1 MITISILLFLWWFKN
16 KKMGKKFEFPPE
28 LDFIRTG
35 RLAQKT
41 SSESMA
47 GKVCVI
53 TGTTS
58 GVGYHAALQLAKAG
72 AKLVMIVR
80 NKEKAELLCTEL
92 CKISTVEPDYYIAD
106 FENLTE
112 VRKTTEA
119 ILAKYP
125 KIHVLINNTG
135 VHMTTRHLTID
146 GYETAFA
153 VNHLASFLI
162 TSLLLK
168 RMIESA
174 PSRIIQIN
182 SEGHRFKGLDI
193 DDLNWEKRKYG
204 GYKGYGASKTAQ
216 LMTVWELN
224 DLLQGKGV
232 TINAMHPGAVK
243 SNIGTNNGKL
253 YNWFSKYLIQP
264 TLKNPAISGDAI
276 YYLASS
282 PDMEGISGKFY
293 NLTNEEIPAPHAT
306 NRALGKQIFEIS
318 KKMIHLD
325 KESCYE
331 I

>member
-1 MITISILLFLWWFKN
+1 MKY
-16 KKMGKKFEFPPE
+16 KFPPE
-28 LDFIRTG
+28 LDFVRAG
-35 RLAQKT
+35 RLPQKVSTT
-41 SSESMA
+41 SMD

-58 GVGYHAALQLAKAG
+58 GVGYQAAIRLAKAR
-72 AKLVMIVR
+72 AQLVMIVR
-80 NKEKAELLCTEL
+80 NKEKAEILCAEIRAFSYL
-92 CKISTVEPDYYIAD
+92 EPDYFIAD
-106 FENLTE
+106 FANLSE
-112 VRKTTEA
+112 VRNATES

-125 KIHVLINNTG
+125 HIDVLVNNAG
-135 VHMTTRHLTID
+135 VHMTTRQLTVD

-168 RMIESA
+168 RMVESA

-182 SEGHRFKGLDI
+182 SEGHRFNGLKI

-204 GYKGYGASKTAQ
+204 GYGGYGASKTAQ

-224 DLLQGKGV
+224 ELLQGKGV

-253 YNWFSKYLIQP
+253 YNWFSRFLIQP
-264 TLKNPAISGDAI
+264 TLKSPEISGDAI

-282 PDMEGISGKFY
+282 PEMAGVSGKFF
-293 NLTNEEIPAPHAT
+293 NLTNEEIPAPHAQ
-306 NRALGKQIFEIS
+306 NRVLGKQIFQKS
-318 KKMIHLD
+318 KEMIHLD
-325 KESCYE
+325 KTDVYE
-331 I
+331 V